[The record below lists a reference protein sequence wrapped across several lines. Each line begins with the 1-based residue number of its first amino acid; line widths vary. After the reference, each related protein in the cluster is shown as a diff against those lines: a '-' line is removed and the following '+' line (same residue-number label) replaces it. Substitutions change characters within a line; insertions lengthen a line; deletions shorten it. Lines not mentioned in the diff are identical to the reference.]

1 MSHYLQE
8 AAALMMRWFKR
19 LSRAPMSIAF
29 SLVQPVLWLL
39 LFGNLFQKATV
50 MPGFQAPNYIT
61 FMVAGVIVM
70 TVLNDTLFGGVELLF
85 DKENGFLER
94 LLATPM
100 SRSTLIVSRFAFVM
114 TVTTMQSLII
124 LGLAALLGVRL
135 ATGLPGVAMI
145 LVIGMLFGLGLIAI
159 SLSLAFTM
167 GGHGDFFSLI
177 GFITLPLIFLSS
189 ALAPLQAMPGWMRAI
204 ASLNPMTYTIDAVRA
219 LILEGWAWGAIL
231 RVVVILI
238 VFDAVCLLIGSQVLR
253 RTFA

>member
-29 SLVQPVLWLL
+29 SLIQPVLWLL

-204 ASLNPMTYTIDAVRA
+204 AQLNPMTYTIDAVRA
-219 LILEGWAWGAIL
+219 LILEGWAWGTIIQ
-231 RVVVILI
+231 VVAILI

-253 RTFA
+253 RQFA

>member
-8 AAALMMRWFKR
+8 SAALMMRWFKR

-50 MPGFQAPNYIT
+50 MPGFQAANYIT

-70 TVLNDTLFGGVELLF
+70 TVLNDSLFGGVELLF

-189 ALAPLQAMPGWMRAI
+189 ALAPLQAMPGWMQAL

-219 LILEGWAWGAIL
+219 LILEGWAWGTIL
-231 RVVVILI
+231 RVVAILI
-238 VFDAVCLLIGSQVLR
+238 VFDAVCLVIGSRVLR
-253 RTFA
+253 LKFA

>member
-1 MSHYLQE
+1 MNHYIQE
-8 AAALMMRWFKR
+8 TVALMTRWFRR

-29 SLVQPVLWLL
+29 SLIQPVLWLL

-50 MPGFQAPNYIT
+50 IPGFQAPNYVT

-70 TVLNDTLFGGVELLF
+70 TVLNDALFGGVELLF

-100 SRSTLIVSRFAFVM
+100 SRSALIVSRFAFVM
-114 TVTTMQSLII
+114 TVTTMQVLII
-124 LGLAALLGVRL
+124 LGLATLLGVRL

-189 ALAPLQAMPGWMRAI
+189 ALAPLEAMPGWMQMI
-204 ASLNPMTYTIDAVRA
+204 ARINPMTYTIEAVRA
-219 LILEGWAWGAIL
+219 LILDGWAWGKILQVVAIL
-231 RVVVILI
+231 IA
-238 VFDAVCLLIGSQVLR
+238 FDVVCLVAGSRVLR
-253 RTFA
+253 RRLA

>member
-1 MSHYLQE
+1 MSHYIQE
-8 AAALMMRWFKR
+8 TVALMTRWFRR

-29 SLVQPVLWLL
+29 SLIQPVLWLL

-50 MPGFQAPNYIT
+50 IPGFQAPNYVT

-70 TVLNDTLFGGVELLF
+70 TVLNDALFGGVELLF

-100 SRSTLIVSRFAFVM
+100 SRSALIVSRFAFVM
-114 TVTTMQSLII
+114 AVTTMQVLII

-189 ALAPLQAMPGWMRAI
+189 ALAPLEAMPGWMQII
-204 ASLNPMTYTIDAVRA
+204 ARLNPMTYTIEAVRA
-219 LILEGWAWGAIL
+219 LVLEGWAWEK
-231 RVVVILI
+231 VVQVVAILI
-238 VFDAVCLLIGSQVLR
+238 VFDVVCLIAGSRVLKR
-253 RTFA
+253 RMA